1 MTSIGPMIFLY
12 SSWFASICS
21 KLNFVRS
28 HLASFLIISFFVWCK
43 LALFTREF
51 IHIYEEKIWVQS
63 TFRVLYLIFLIFD
76 VQIKVDL
83 KEYMQP
89 PLYGHWFCRLP
100 VLSASI
106 IRLPVHPAS
115 AKVFSTLLWCCE
127 NSCML
132 TAPSMVQ
139 LRQHVSTLYVL
150 LFSLPFCL
158 IR

>member
-12 SSWFASICS
+12 SSWFASIYS

-28 HLASFLIISFFVWCK
+28 YLVFFLIISFFVWCK

-63 TFRVLYLIFLIFD
+63 TFRVLYLIFLISD
-76 VQIKVDL
+76 VQVKVHL

-127 NSCML
+127 NSCMP
-132 TAPSMVQ
+132 TVASMLQ
-139 LRQHVSTLYVL
+139 LPQPIGSLSVL
-150 LFSLPFCL
+150 LFSLHFCL
-158 IR
+158 LC